1 MAGADKE
8 AFVVNSR
15 RKLVSAAS
23 NVPPQH
29 GMRNNHNNFYLGG
42 PGEHMRTF
50 EDIRSQLKKTKKQK
64 NPETVL
70 KTTPGKQ
77 PVLDNQAINPFS
89 DQYRSFN

>member
-23 NVPPQH
+23 NVSLQH
-29 GMRNNHNNFYLGG
+29 RMRNNNNFYLGG
-42 PGEHMRTF
+42 PGEHLRTF

-70 KTTPGKQ
+70 KTAPGKQ
-77 PVLDNQAINPFS
+77 PVLDNQGINPFS